1 MQNVESENK
10 LDLISTS
17 LRQSGQTKAMSVVV
31 SSELGTVNILLKLG
45 LFVIEI
51 NVHTWVRSWRR

>member
-31 SSELGTVNILLKLG
+31 SSELGKVNILQELG

-51 NVHTWVRSWRR
+51 NVHTRVKS